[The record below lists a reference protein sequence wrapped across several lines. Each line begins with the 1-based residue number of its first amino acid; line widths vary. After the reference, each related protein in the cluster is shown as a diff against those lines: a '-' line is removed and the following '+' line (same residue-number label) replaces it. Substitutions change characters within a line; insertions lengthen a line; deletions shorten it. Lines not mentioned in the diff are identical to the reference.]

1 MAPTALYLTPIYP
14 PSTGG
19 ASSYFGG
26 LVNKL
31 AQAGAISRGIVL
43 TEYVNDRPFTEETK
57 NVVVYRLMIPRFGR
71 HKNSKVYDVLF
82 FIINQIILALLI
94 PYICVGYNIDLIQY
108 HSSFGNVKVKYNN
121 YIFKVITRICARA
134 VVCDI
139 RDAYSVPRKDT
150 FIDGSIYCAKR
161 IGEVV
166 SLREGLA
173 DALHSY
179 IPVPFDPPTPVSVSR
194 VREVKQRHNVSGE
207 YIIFVGDISE
217 AKGAF
222 LTIDSFKR
230 FNDGQ
235 KQKCALLMIG
245 KNRSGK
251 WDLRK
256 RIRSTDSIRYLGP
269 LNQDLLFP
277 LMQGAELLILPSKSE
292 GMPRVCLEAIA
303 LGTPILCPE
312 MITEFNET
320 IPECTIHSR
329 TPSAI
334 ARQIERLINS
344 REDCLY
350 DLSVHEFENLIPR
363 YRRLY
368 ASLTR

>member
-1 MAPTALYLTPIYP
+1 MAPIALYLTPIYP

-31 AQAGAISRGIVL
+31 AQAGVISRGIVV
-43 TEYVNDRPFTEETK
+43 TEYVNDRSLVEDAK
-57 NVVVYRLMIPRFGR
+57 NVVIYRLMIPRFGKR
-71 HKNSKVYDVLF
+71 KKSGLYD
-82 FIINQIILALLI
+82 FISFIANQVILALIIPLI
-94 PYICVGYNIDLIQY
+94 YLRYNIDIIHY
-108 HSSFGNVKVKYNN
+108 HSSLGNVRLTYNN
-121 YIFKVITRICARA
+121 YLFKVVTRLCSRA

-139 RDAYSVPRKDT
+139 RDAYSIPRRDT
-150 FIDGSIYCAKR
+150 FIDGLVYCAKQ
-161 IGEVV
+161 IGEVI
-166 SLREGLA
+166 SSRDGLA
-173 DALHSY
+173 DAHHSY
-179 IPVPFDPPTPVSVSR
+179 IPVPFDPPTRVLTSR
-194 VREVKQRHNVSGE
+194 VFEVKQRHHVSGE

-222 LTIDSFKR
+222 LAIDACR
-230 FNDGQ
+230 ELNATHQDEYT
-235 KQKCALLMIG
+235 LLMVG
-245 KNRSGK
+245 KNRSQNGN
-251 WDLRK
+251 LR
-256 RIRSTDSIRYLGP
+256 RRLQDTDSIRYLGP
-269 LNQDLLFP
+269 LSQDLLFP
-277 LMQGAELLILPSKSE
+277 LMQGAELLILPSESE

-334 ARQIERLINS
+334 ARQIEQLISS
-344 REDCLY
+344 RDNCLY

-368 ASLTR
+368 ARLIR